1 MVHEE
6 RGAEN
11 ARGLRVNVVVG
22 RRPPFYFRAGPRG
35 LAKSRDVES
44 ERKIER
50 VIAPVLVALGYD
62 AVRIRFGGG
71 ARPVLQVMIERSD
84 RGVLT
89 VEDCAAA
96 SRAVSA
102 RLEVE
107 AFAAG
112 AYALEVSSP
121 GIDRPL
127 VRLDDFDRFSGF
139 EAKVEMAEPL
149 DGRRRFRGRLLG
161 ADDGHVRMTVDDRD
175 VSLPYAAIRNAKLVL
190 TEELLAGAGRR

>member
-1 MVHEE
+1 M
-6 RGAEN
+6 
-11 ARGLRVNVVVG
+11 
-22 RRPPFYFRAGPRG
+22 
-35 LAKSRDVES
+35 ES

-62 AVRIRFGGG
+62 VVRIRFGSG

-107 AFAAG
+107 AFVAG